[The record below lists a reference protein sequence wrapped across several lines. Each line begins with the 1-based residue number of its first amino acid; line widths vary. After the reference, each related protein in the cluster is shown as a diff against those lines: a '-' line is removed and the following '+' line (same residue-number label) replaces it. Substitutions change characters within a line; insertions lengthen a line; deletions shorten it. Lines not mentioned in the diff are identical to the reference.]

1 MNGMA
6 TSSMLNFFFLAP
18 VWVSV
23 VAFSAGDWVGFG
35 GVF

>member
-6 TSSMLNFFFLAP
+6 ISSMLNFFFLAP
-18 VWVSV
+18 VWVSP
-23 VAFSAGDWVGFG
+23 FSMGEWVGFG